1 MNWQAISFDW
11 NQVRAFLATAEEG
24 SFSEA
29 ARALKTTQPTIS
41 RQISELERSLGVTL
55 FERSVRGPSL
65 TDAGRDLLDHVR
77 AMGEAA
83 TLISM
88 AAEGQSQQVSGEVA
102 VTATDLLSAV
112 VLPKLL
118 APLRETAPG
127 IRIRIVASNETQNL
141 TQREADIAIRHAR
154 PTQPDLIARHVAN
167 FRATL
172 YAASRYLDEAGRPR
186 APQDVAEHAFVG
198 SPDPERLIPALHNM
212 GIPVRAENFVMN
224 SQNGVVVWELLKAG
238 FGISM
243 LPEVLCDAADGVEK
257 VLPDLPPLQFP
268 IWLVTHREL
277 QTSPRIR
284 IVFDQLARGLKEAA
298 TPLGD

>member
-1 MNWQAISFDW
+1 MNWQAVSFDW

-24 SFSEA
+24 TFSEA
-29 ARALKTTQPTIS
+29 ARALSSTQPTIG

-55 FERSVRGPSL
+55 FERSVRGPTL

-88 AAEGQSQQVSGEVA
+88 AAESQSQQVSGEVA

-172 YAASRYLDEAGRPR
+172 YAASRYLDQAGRPR

-198 SPDPERLIPALHNM
+198 SPDPERLLPALHNM

-243 LPEVLCDAADGVEK
+243 LPEVLCDTEEGVEK

-298 TPLGD
+298 APLGD